1 VDDDRVTF
9 ELMDEAAA
17 GPGRR
22 AAAGELL
29 VAASGHRRRPQ
40 LHMRGVSVHLVRE
53 RGYILHLPA
62 YRVLA
67 WDGDR
72 LVGTRMVCLPG
83 CEPDLGLYGFG
94 DVAVLPG
101 RRRHGIARE
110 MTRLAVA
117 EAERRGADAM
127 LTSTRRLEPLYAELG
142 FRRVHG
148 PEEVRLE
155 VRGRTR
161 FLPSWLI
168 RWRVDPVGIVL
179 RSEF

>member
-1 VDDDRVTF
+1 V
-9 ELMDEAAA
+9 DEAAA
-17 GPGRR
+17 GAGRR
-22 AAAGELL
+22 AAAGDLL
-29 VAASGHRRRPQ
+29 VAVTGRRQRPQ
-40 LHMRGVSVHLVRE
+40 VRLRGVSVHLVRE
-53 RGYILHLPA
+53 RGYILHRPR

-67 WDGDR
+67 WDGGR
-72 LVGTRMVCLPG
+72 LVGTRMVCLPE

-127 LTSTRRLEPLYAELG
+127 LTSTSRLEPLYAELG

-155 VRGRTR
+155 AGGRTR

-168 RWRVDPVGIVL
+168 RWRVEPVAIVL